1 MSDLIA
7 GRAAAPG
14 KTLKVTVPS
23 SRSHGKQGVIAIARQ
38 LVLGRQ
44 ECVTFLNVT
53 TRQARCLQTT
63 SMKDVVS
70 KFQKSGLIKSRE
82 MGQNQLEEHLN
93 GGC

>member
-14 KTLKVTVPS
+14 KNDHTLKVTVPS
-23 SRSHGKQGVIAIARQ
+23 SRPHGKQVPKMVVAIARQ

-44 ECVTFLNVT
+44 ECVTSLNVT

-70 KFQKSGLIKSRE
+70 KFQESGLI
-82 MGQNQLEEHLN
+82 
-93 GGC
+93 